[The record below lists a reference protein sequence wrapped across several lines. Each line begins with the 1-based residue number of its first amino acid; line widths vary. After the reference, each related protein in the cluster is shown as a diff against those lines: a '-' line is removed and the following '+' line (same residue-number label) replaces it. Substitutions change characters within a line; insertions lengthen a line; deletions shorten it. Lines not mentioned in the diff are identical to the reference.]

1 MAEVD
6 VVEVVVVDD
15 PVVVVEVTTDLPYS
29 DSLAEEEE
37 EDIATGETILAAVR
51 RRGRGLQ
58 DLMREVRER
67 RIVMMRGRKVG
78 RTEITHQ
85 EAGSLMMMMMMMS
98 G

>member
-1 MAEVD
+1 MG
-6 VVEVVVVDD
+6 EVVVVDD
-15 PVVVVEVTTDLPYS
+15 PVVVAVEVITDLPYS
-29 DSLAEEEE
+29 DSLAEEE
-37 EDIATGETILAAVR
+37 DIAATGETILAAVR

-58 DLMREVRER
+58 DLMREVRKR

-85 EAGSLMMMMMMMS
+85 ETGSLMMMMMRS

>member
-1 MAEVD
+1 MAKVD
-6 VVEVVVVDD
+6 VVVDDPVVDD
-15 PVVVVEVTTDLPYS
+15 PVVVVEVITDLPYS

-37 EDIATGETILAAVR
+37 DIPTEETILAAVR

-85 EAGSLMMMMMMMS
+85 ETGSLMMMMMS